1 MPGNASLDRSDWTST
16 LDEAT
21 ATHEGE
27 LITIEVMDQSIGHQ
41 YEAERL
47 PFSYLSYDH
56 KSDAVVVAVGGRPPR
71 YPVVLRHIV
80 AHPKEI
86 DVSTVD
92 VPETAIRV
100 LDQDDTATLIT
111 FYPAGPAA
119 QS

>member
-16 LDEAT
+16 LDEVTT
-21 ATHEGE
+21 AHEGE

-47 PFSYLSYDH
+47 PFSYVSYDH
-56 KSDAVVVAVGGRPPR
+56 KGDAVIVAVGGQSPR

-86 DVSTVD
+86 DVATVE
-92 VPETAIRV
+92 VPEAAVRV
-100 LDQDDTATLIT
+100 LDQEDTATLIT
-111 FYPAGPAA
+111 FYPAEPTA
-119 QS
+119 QP